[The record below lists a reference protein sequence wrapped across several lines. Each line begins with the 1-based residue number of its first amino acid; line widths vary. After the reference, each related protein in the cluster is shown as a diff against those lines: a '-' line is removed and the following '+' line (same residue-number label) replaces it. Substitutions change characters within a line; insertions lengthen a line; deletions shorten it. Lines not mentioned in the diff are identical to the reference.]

1 LQVPLAKNSRA
12 LAENFDFHRCSQV
25 QSTGCF
31 QVVSNG
37 LVWIN
42 HNNLRGIDMP
52 FWQRLL
58 ILLVAVMAV
67 SFIVGLIWHAMW
79 GYYLPSYISG
89 LVGGLSAVWIWD
101 ILKKT
106 KPK

>member
-1 LQVPLAKNSRA
+1 
-12 LAENFDFHRCSQV
+12 
-25 QSTGCF
+25 
-31 QVVSNG
+31 
-37 LVWIN
+37 
-42 HNNLRGIDMP
+42 MP

-67 SFIVGLIWHAMW
+67 SFIVGLIWHAVL
-79 GYYLPSYISG
+79 GFYLPSYISG
-89 LVGGLSAVWIWD
+89 VIGGLSAVLIWD